1 MSKDALKAALSVS
14 LEEMEAEE
22 TSGDLLETLVQEA
35 NDLTPEQYVED
46 RIAVE
51 QDIQLIDA
59 QADQLNDAVE
69 VSHEQLDS
77 AIALVNAVAGRYNG
91 FKLKSTGLEGFGD
104 AKERVAPTVAQLR
117 ELSVGL
123 ESALNVTL
131 ESYSVKDMWDHL
143 GILNREIPNMNDRI
157 AVLKNYDG
165 KTKIS
170 MHGLQQIFTV
180 DGEIAQNLAKAASDT
195 ATIVDGLLKAGEE
208 AISVAAKAAQ
218 IAYNTDWSDENA
230 ADKALHQIAA
240 MNNVAKTVY
249 DKFDETFTMGYRKLN
264 VKKFNI
270 KGAEGLGNWAYGAS
284 LNVSWPKATKGA
296 MVASLFGSIGAGVYM
311 VVTGSSKRNIE
322 IPEMVNALTKLK
334 DVATKSA
341 SVRSNAPKK
350 WRDHETLVKKLKA
363 DVRGGPQAKVAVRL
377 ISELDRL
384 GWECMNGGFTVLYF
398 IVRGLNDAADAI
410 TRSAKKR

>member
-14 LEEMEAEE
+14 LEELEAEE
-22 TSGDLLETLVQEA
+22 TSGDLLSTLVQEA
-35 NDLTPEQYVED
+35 NDLTPQEYVED

-51 QDIQLIDA
+51 QDIQIIDA
-59 QADQLNDAVE
+59 QADQLQDAVE
-69 VSHEQLDS
+69 VSHEALD
-77 AIALVNAVAGRYNG
+77 AKIDLINAVVGRYNG

-104 AKERVAPTVAQLR
+104 AKERVAPTLVQLR
-117 ELSVGL
+117 ELSTGL

-131 ESYSVKDMWDHL
+131 ESYSVKDLWDHL
-143 GILNREIPNMNDRI
+143 GILNREIPNMADRI

-170 MHGLQQIFTV
+170 MHGLQQIFMV

-195 ATIVDGLLKAGEE
+195 AGIVDGLLKAGEE

-218 IAYNTDWSDENA
+218 IAYNTDWSDEAA
-230 ADKALHQIAA
+230 ADKALHQITSL
-240 MNNVAKTVY
+240 NNVAKMVY

-264 VKKFNI
+264 VKKFNV
-270 KGAEGLGNWAYGAS
+270 KGADDLGNWSYAAS
-284 LNVSWPKATKGA
+284 LNVSWPKSTKGA
-296 MVASLFGSIGAGVYM
+296 IVASLFGAVGTAVWM
-311 VVTGSSKRNIE
+311 VTTGSNKRTIE
-322 IPEMVNALTKLK
+322 IPEMVNALGKIK
-334 DVATKSA
+334 DAATKSA

-363 DVRGGPQAKVAVRL
+363 DVRGGQQAKVAVRL

-384 GWECMNGGFTVLYF
+384 GWECLNGGFTILYF
-398 IVRGLNDAADAI
+398 IVRGLNDAADAV
-410 TRSAKKR
+410 TKSAKKR